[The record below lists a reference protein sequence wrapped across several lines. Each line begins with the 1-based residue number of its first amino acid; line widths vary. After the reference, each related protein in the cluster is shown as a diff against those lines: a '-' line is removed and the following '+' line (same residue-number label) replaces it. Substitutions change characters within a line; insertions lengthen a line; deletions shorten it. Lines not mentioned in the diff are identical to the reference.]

1 MKGAVGMMQLKG
13 IANELRALFFE
24 ELEKLID
31 KFTKITHEEQ
41 EMIKQGIDILER
53 LEIQSKYDMSLE
65 SLLQLSHFLKQYSV
79 ETVEFYLWSNYC
91 IEKSM
96 MIAEAEEYIKEI
108 EICGYTEV
116 DGLLI
121 YEDGTNLDEY
131 IEKLIKDELLT
142 DAYHIKRLMDIDEII
157 EMWMGGAAVS
167 EMEDELKHLDLNV
180 LLENPIEE
188 GYITADNKIM
198 MYVELEL

>member
-1 MKGAVGMMQLKG
+1 MQLKG
-13 IANELRALFFE
+13 IANELRILFFE

-31 KFTKITHEEQ
+31 KFTKITQEEQ
-41 EMIKQGIDILER
+41 ETIKQGIDILER
-53 LEIQSKYDMSLE
+53 LEIQSKYNMNLE

-79 ETVEFYLWSNYC
+79 EVVEFYLWSNYC
-91 IEKSM
+91 IGKSI

-108 EICGYTEV
+108 EVRGYTEV

-121 YEDGTNLDEY
+121 YEDGTNLDGY
-131 IEKLIKDELLT
+131 VEKLIKDELLT
-142 DAYHIKRLMDIDEII
+142 DAYHIKRLMDIDGII
-157 EMWMGGAAVS
+157 EMWMEGIPVS
-167 EMEDELKHLDLNV
+167 EMEDELKHLDLSE

-188 GYITADNKIM
+188 GYVTADNKRM